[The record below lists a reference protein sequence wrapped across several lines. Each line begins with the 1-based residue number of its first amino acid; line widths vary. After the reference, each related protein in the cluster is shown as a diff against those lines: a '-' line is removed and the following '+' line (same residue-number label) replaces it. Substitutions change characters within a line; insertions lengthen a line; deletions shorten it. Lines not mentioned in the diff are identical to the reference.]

1 MLLCTTSTSKSAY
14 FTISYSSL
22 LDKTFDIVYNKI
34 ISNKGVTTMLNLTLQ
49 IQLFLD
55 YCKSRKA
62 LNNKTIKAYRIDLR
76 QFAECTDNVFSKE
89 TICHYIDT
97 LHKQF
102 KPKTVKRKIASI
114 KAFTHYLL
122 IEDVIDINPFD
133 KIAVSFKEPV
143 LLPKTIPLNV
153 INSILAY
160 AYDSLSHSETDY
172 QKRCTARDIAVLEI
186 LFATGARVSEIC
198 NLNPTSVDLIN
209 HTIKIF
215 GKGSKERMIQIE
227 NPDVLK
233 ALQNYYTLFQED
245 IKSCGFF
252 FVNKLHHRLSEQSV
266 REIICK
272 YTNMTEYNVHITP
285 HMFRHS
291 FATLLLD
298 EDVDI
303 RYIQKLLGHSSI
315 TTTQIYTHVAM
326 AKQKEILSIKHP
338 RNKIKVNTK

>member
-1 MLLCTTSTSKSAY
+1 M
-14 FTISYSSL
+14 I
-22 LDKTFDIVYNKI
+22 
-34 ISNKGVTTMLNLTLQ
+34 NLTLQ

-62 LNNKTIKAYRIDLR
+62 LNDKTIKAYRIDLR
-76 QFAECTDNVFSKE
+76 QFAEYTSNTFSKE
-89 TICHYIDT
+89 NICHYIDI
-97 LHKQF
+97 LHEQF
-102 KPKTVKRKIASI
+102 KPKTVKRKIASV

-122 IEDVIDINPFD
+122 IEDVIEISPFSKIDI
-133 KIAVSFKEPV
+133 SFKEPII
-143 LLPKTIPLNV
+143 LPKTIPLNV
-153 INSILAY
+153 INSILAH
-160 AYDSLSHSETDY
+160 AYDSFSHSETDY
-172 QKRCTARDIAVLEI
+172 QKRCAARNIAVLEI

-198 NLNPTSVDLIN
+198 NLNLSSVDLTN

-215 GKGSKERMIQIE
+215 GKGSKERMIQVE
-227 NPDVLK
+227 NTDVLN
-233 ALQNYYTLFQED
+233 ALQTYYDLFHDD
-245 IKSCGFF
+245 IKACNYF
-252 FVNKLHHRLSEQSV
+252 FVNKLHNRLSEQSV

-272 YTNMTEYNVHITP
+272 YTDMTEYDIHITP

-326 AKQKEILSIKHP
+326 AKQKEILSVKHP
-338 RNKIKVNTK
+338 RNKIKLNTK

>member
-1 MLLCTTSTSKSAY
+1 MM
-14 FTISYSSL
+14 I
-22 LDKTFDIVYNKI
+22 
-34 ISNKGVTTMLNLTLQ
+34 NLTLQ

-62 LNNKTIKAYRIDLR
+62 LNDKTIKAYRIDLK

-89 TICHYIDT
+89 TICHYINT
-97 LHKQF
+97 LHEQF
-102 KPKTVKRKIASI
+102 KPKTIKRKIASV

-122 IEDVIDINPFD
+122 IEDVIEINPFN
-133 KIAVSFKEPV
+133 KIDVSFKEPAI
-143 LLPKTIPLNV
+143 LPKTIPLNI
-153 INSILAY
+153 INSILSHAY
-160 AYDSLSHSETDY
+160 TSLSEAETDY

-198 NLNPTSVDLIN
+198 NLTHSSVDLIN
-209 HTIKIF
+209 HTVKIF

-245 IKSCGFF
+245 IESCGFF
-252 FVNKLHHRLSEQSV
+252 FINKLHNRLSEQSV

-272 YTNMTEYNVHITP
+272 YTAMTEYNIHITP

-303 RYIQKLLGHSSI
+303 CYIQKLLGHSSI

-326 AKQKEILSIKHP
+326 AKQKEILSVKHL